1 MLAEGTY
8 MQQRKN
14 AILLFSKVPQEGKVK
29 TRLTTLKDGY
39 LDPEYACRLYES
51 MLLDVVE
58 CCEDCAQRMQAQ
70 SELESC
76 EYADSYD
83 IIISSP
89 GQAQVAL
96 MHELFEQKGL
106 WPGKITFISD
116 SGANFDEHYNDAFA
130 QVWDMGYQTILSMGC
145 DMPALT
151 HDVIELGFK
160 HLHELC
166 DIDGGGVVL
175 SPDQEMGVSIVGW
188 TLDTVFDHTGVFYC
202 QDGLTVLPAY
212 VEKCRKQG
220 LPVRYI
226 PAMPDVDT
234 WADLRH
240 NITLVQAIAYAAQFQ
255 DDLTVPHRTL
265 ETLAEY
271 GFVDVRVAPNDLM
284 DPRDEIDL

>member
-1 MLAEGTY
+1 

-39 LDPEYACRLYES
+39 LDAEYASRLYGC
-51 MLLDVVE
+51 MLFDVVE
-58 CCEDCAQRMQAQ
+58 CCMDCAARMEAQ
-70 SELESC
+70 SAAAAGSVS
-76 EYADSYD
+76 DSYD
-83 IIISSP
+83 IIVSSP
-89 GQAQVAL
+89 GAEQEQL
-96 MHELFEQKGL
+96 MRELFEKSGF
-106 WPGKITFISD
+106 WPKAVRFIND

-130 QVWDMGYQTILSMGC
+130 QVWDMGYDTVLSMGC

-166 DIDGGGVVL
+166 GIAGGGVVL

-188 TLDTVFDHTGVFYC
+188 TRETRFDHTGVFYC

-212 VEKCRKQG
+212 VEKCRRMG

-255 DDLTVPHRTL
+255 EDLTVPHRTL
-265 ETLAEY
+265 EALAEY